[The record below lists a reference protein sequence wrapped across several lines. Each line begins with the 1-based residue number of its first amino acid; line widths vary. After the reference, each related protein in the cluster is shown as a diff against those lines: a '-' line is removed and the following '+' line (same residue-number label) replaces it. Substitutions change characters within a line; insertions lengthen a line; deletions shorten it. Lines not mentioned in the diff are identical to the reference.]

1 MALDVVSVVVGA
13 IDRRAVNARAVD
25 RAVSLDVLVDLSF
38 AIVCLCHSLFSFRP
52 APLAEPSVHQTVV
65 VAEIFH
71 GPLGKLNSG
80 CNPCRVLGSVG
91 ERLREA
97 GVAFRAVFSNP
108 ALRRVEASW
117 ALSVTAYWVFII
129 ALSLFAYEEGGAAAV
144 GLVGLIRVLP
154 SVVAAPFA
162 AILGDRYPRQRVI
175 FVVNLARTI
184 AIAAAAAVA
193 LLGAHIALIYLL
205 TALVGLMQSIFRPTQ
220 AALLPTLSR
229 SPEELTAANLVL
241 TTIESVGVF
250 LGPAI
255 GGILLALVGVDA
267 VFAASAVAFLLSALL
282 LAGVRPASPEAK
294 PAPGARGAL
303 RESFAGFTTIGR
315 DPRLRLIVGLYGAQ
329 TLVAGA
335 LNVLIVVSAL
345 ELFDLGES
353 GIGFLNSAVG
363 IGGLLG
369 GLGALALLGRNRLG
383 SDFAVGLLLW
393 GAPILVI
400 GLFPEPP
407 LALLLLAIVGVG
419 VTLVDVAGLTL
430 LQRSVPDEVLTRVLG
445 VVQSVFVGTL
455 GLGAIL
461 APVLISAFE
470 IRGALIISGALLPVL
485 AALFWRRLI
494 ALDAEALAPTR
505 ELALLGQIPIFRPLP
520 PATLDQLASS
530 LIPISATVGTEIVHK
545 GDHGDR
551 FYIVVSGEVEVE
563 SLGEQVATLGPGEY
577 FGEIALLRDVPRTAT
592 VRAKTELELY
602 ALERDEFLSAIT
614 GHPAS
619 AEAADAVVASRLAGL
634 RPGMASV

>member
-1 MALDVVSVVVGA
+1 M
-13 IDRRAVNARAVD
+13 
-25 RAVSLDVLVDLSF
+25 
-38 AIVCLCHSLFSFRP
+38 
-52 APLAEPSVHQTVV
+52 
-65 VAEIFH
+65 
-71 GPLGKLNSG
+71 
-80 CNPCRVLGSVG
+80 LGSVG

-97 GVAFRAVFSNP
+97 RDAFRAVFSNA

-162 AILGDRYPRQRVI
+162 ALLGDRYPRQRVI
-175 FVVNLARTI
+175 FFVNIARTI
-184 AIAAAAAVA
+184 AIAAAAVVA

-229 SPEELTAANLVL
+229 TTEELTAANLVL
-241 TTIESVGVF
+241 TTIESVGIFV
-250 LGPAI
+250 GPAI

-282 LAGVRPASPEAK
+282 LAGVRPAAPEAK
-294 PAPGARGAL
+294 AAPSTRGVL
-303 RESFAGFTTIGR
+303 RESFAGFTTIAR

-345 ELFDLGES
+345 ELFDMGNA

-369 GLGALALLGRNRLG
+369 GFGALALIGRNRLG
-383 SDFAVGLLLW
+383 SDFAVGLVLW
-393 GAPILVI
+393 GLPILLV
-400 GLFPEPP
+400 GVFPEPAV
-407 LALLLLAIVGVG
+407 ALLLLGIVGVG

-430 LQRSVPDEVLTRVLG
+430 LQRAVPDEVLTRVLG

-485 AALFWRRLI
+485 AAALLAKAARARRRGTCSDARAGGADADSALPAAAAWHARRAGVQPHPRERDRRDRDRQEGRAWRPFLRRRLRRGRGRG
-494 ALDAEALAPTR
+494 R
-505 ELALLGQIPIFRPLP
+505 EPRRASRHPWARRPLRR
-520 PATLDQLASS
+520 
-530 LIPISATVGTEIVHK
+530 
-545 GDHGDR
+545 DR
-551 FYIVVSGEVEVE
+551 
-563 SLGEQVATLGPGEY
+563 
-577 FGEIALLRDVPRTAT
+577 
-592 VRAKTELELY
+592 
-602 ALERDEFLSAIT
+602 
-614 GHPAS
+614 AS
-619 AEAADAVVASRLAGL
+619 ARRSPDGDGEGQDRRRPLRARAG
-634 RPGMASV
+634 RVPERGHRTR